1 MAEARATRFPLCRFS
16 TVQAGRRQRLYR
28 QMTGIPLIDGA
39 TDAERAAHA
48 RAHAGKMREASL
60 RRAAELKTA
69 IGNAKM
75 VAALTVAGTVLHD
88 EIVPPGPWTRRIAA
102 GHHLRIVDIEGQ
114 QAVDFLCYDRADPE
128 NRYNAAN
135 TIKVNGGIYLGAGTR
150 LYSDLGDVLMTI
162 VEDTV
167 GRHDTI
173 AGCCSSEFNQRR
185 YGIADTASCR
195 RNFIAALAAHGMR
208 PRDIP
213 ANINFFMNVPVR
225 EDGATEIA
233 EGLSVPG
240 DFVDLTAERDVL
252 VAISNCPQL
261 YNPCSG
267 WNPTPIRL
275 VEWRP

>member
-1 MAEARATRFPLCRFS
+1 MA
-16 TVQAGRRQRLYR
+16 
-28 QMTGIPLIDGA
+28 GILLDDET
-39 TDAERAAHA
+39 TDAERAAQA
-48 RAHAGKMREASL
+48 RALAARMRAASL
-60 RRAAELKTA
+60 CCAAELKA
-69 IGNAKM
+69 GIGRAKLA
-75 VAALTVAGTVLHD
+75 AALAVAGTVLHD
-88 EIVPPGPWTRRIAA
+88 ETVPSGPWTRRITA
-102 GHHLRIVDIEGQ
+102 GHHLRIVDLEGQ
-114 QAVDFLCYDRADPE
+114 QAVDFLCYDHADPE

-162 VEDTV
+162 VTDTV

-185 YGIADTASCR
+185 YGIAGTASCR

-213 ANINFFMNVPVR
+213 ANVNFFMNVPVR

-233 EGLSVPG
+233 EGLSAPG
-240 DFVDLTAERDVL
+240 DFVDLRAERDVL
-252 VAISNCPQL
+252 VVISNCPQL

-267 WNPTPIRL
+267 WNPTPVRL
-275 VEWRP
+275 IEWRS